1 MPRHTRNLPVAFL
14 LSALL
19 IVVAGARPVAAEIVR
34 LPVTIDYPLLQN
46 LMINKAFRERNE
58 SVVLVNEGSGC
69 LYLALAHPRIVE
81 EKGFVRLEI
90 EITAHAGTPL
100 GSECLMPLAWRG
112 FLVLYQQPVIN
123 SQTWQL
129 SFRTSR
135 SGLFDADHQPVN
147 LGGVLWQLIESRVF
161 AYLNAITIDLAPP
174 VNNLKEFLFPMF
186 PPQVRQQTQ
195 AMLDSLRAG
204 EPVITPEAIKLDILA
219 DVKEIYKPEDA
230 RLTETLSGKELEEVV
245 AVWENWDA
253 LLSFM
258 VATTAKDV
266 LSPEERQILMDVLLE
281 TRYSFLDSLGNH
293 AVTHDLV
300 RVQFA
305 NAWKQLAPIFRN
317 HITADASPQ
326 KIGYFSFFTAAD
338 ALIVLDGLGP
348 TFGIEV
354 SRNGL
359 IRLARM
365 LSSDPAILRYGSGV
379 NPNLQRLFQVSPEPV
394 EAPPVPDE
402 PPPAGGFLEQDLPLT
417 PPPQVPEPTPPP
429 TPTPEQPVAPI
440 PESNPAPAPTPEQP
454 VAPIPESNPAP
465 APTPEQPVAP
475 IPESTPTLEQPVAP
489 IPESTPTPAPT
500 LEQPVAPIP
509 ESTPESTPDSTS
521 EPTSS
526 LFDFFCAPLHAAEGR
541 NLEEIRKW
549 MVTEGDVDGH
559 VRKVVNLLKAQAQ
572 TTAREKNIPP
582 AFRSTYRLM
591 VPAMAWQESCFRQ
604 FVVRNNQLTYLLS
617 YNNSSVGLMQVNT
630 RVWRGVYD
638 LERLRWDIRYNAAAG
653 CEIATLYLKDYAL
666 RDRKGQKKP
675 DNESIAR
682 LVYAMYNG
690 GPAQYRK
697 YLERERTGRLY
708 DSDRLF
714 QEKFDWVTTADWGK
728 ISNCLSGG

>member
-1 MPRHTRNLPVAFL
+1 MPRHIRNLPVVFVLATL
-14 LSALL
+14 LL
-19 IVVAGARPVAAEIVR
+19 IFAGLRPVAAEIVR
-34 LPVTIDYPLLQN
+34 LPITIDYPLLQN
-46 LMINKAFRERNE
+46 LMVNKAFRDRNE

-69 LYLALAHPRIVE
+69 IYLALAHPRIKE

-100 GSECLMPLAWRG
+100 GSECIMPLAWKG

-135 SGLFDADHQPVN
+135 SGLFDAGHRPID
-147 LGGVLWQLIESRVF
+147 LGGIIWQMIETRVF
-161 AYLNAITIDLAPP
+161 AYLNSITIDMAPP

-186 PPQVRQQTQ
+186 PQHVRQQTQ
-195 AMLDSLRAG
+195 AMLDSLRAS
-204 EPVITPEAIKLDILA
+204 EPQVTPEAIKLDILA
-219 DVKEIYKPEDA
+219 DVKETYSPEDA
-230 RLTETLSGKELEEVV
+230 RITETLSGKELEEVV

-258 VATTAKDV
+258 VASTARDV
-266 LSPEERQILMDVLLE
+266 LSPEERQTLMDVLLE
-281 TRYSFLDSLGNH
+281 TRYSFLDSIGNH
-293 AVTHDLV
+293 SVTHDFV

-305 NAWKQLAPIFRN
+305 GAWKQLAPIFRN
-317 HITADASPQ
+317 HITADSAPQ
-326 KIGYFSFFTAAD
+326 KIGYLSFFTAAD
-338 ALIVLDGLGP
+338 ALTILDGLGP

-365 LSSDPAILRYGSGV
+365 LSSDPAILRYGAGI
-379 NPNLQRLFQVSPEPV
+379 NPNLQRLFEIAPEPVQAPPVPEDEPAAEGNFLEEDLPLSPSPEPSSEPTTEPTSETTSEPPLEPTLEPTPEPTPDPTPEPPPAAPSEPV
-394 EAPPVPDE
+394 QAPPVPDNV
-402 PPPAGGFLEQDLPLT
+402 PPANGDFLEQDLPPSPPSEPT
-417 PPPQVPEPTPPP
+417 SEPPP
-429 TPTPEQPVAPI
+429 
-440 PESNPAPAPTPEQP
+440 
-454 VAPIPESNPAP
+454 
-465 APTPEQPVAP
+465 
-475 IPESTPTLEQPVAP
+475 
-489 IPESTPTPAPT
+489 
-500 LEQPVAPIP
+500 
-509 ESTPESTPDSTS
+509 

-549 MVTEGDVDGH
+549 TIKEGNVDSH
-559 VRKVVNLLKAQAQ
+559 VRRVVNLLKAQAQ
-572 TTAREKNIPP
+572 TTAREKNVPA
-582 AFRSTYRLM
+582 AFRSAYRLM
-591 VPAMAWQESCFRQ
+591 MPAMAWQESCFRQ

-666 RDRKGQKKP
+666 RERKGQKKP
-675 DNESIAR
+675 DNETIVR

-690 GPAQYRK
+690 GPGQYKK
-697 YLERERTGRLY
+697 YLDRQRSGKLY
-708 DSDRLF
+708 SSDKLF
-714 QEKFDWVTTADWGK
+714 QEKFDWVSAADWGK
-728 ISNCLSGG
+728 ISKCLIGG

>member
-1 MPRHTRNLPVAFL
+1 MPRHTRNLPVVL
-14 LSALL
+14 LFALL
-19 IVVAGARPVAAEIVR
+19 LILFAGNRPVAAEIVR

-46 LMINKAFRERNE
+46 LMISKAFRGRDE

-69 LYLALAHPRIVE
+69 LYLALSHPRIME

-90 EITAHAGTPL
+90 GITAHAGTPL

-135 SGLFDADHQPVN
+135 SRLFDAGHQPVN
-147 LGGVLWQLIESRVF
+147 LNGILWQLIESRVF
-161 AYLNAITIDLAPP
+161 EYLNSITIDLAPP

-186 PPQVRQQTQ
+186 PQHMQQQTQ

-204 EPVITPEAIKLDILA
+204 EPLITPEAIKLDILA
-219 DVKEIYKPEDA
+219 DVKETYKPEDA
-230 RLTETLSGKELEEVV
+230 RITEPLSGKELEEVV

-266 LSPEERQILMDVLLE
+266 LSPEERQTLMDVLLE
-281 TRYSFLDSLGNH
+281 TRYTFLDSLGNQSM
-293 AVTHDLV
+293 THDFV

-305 NAWKQLAPIFRN
+305 NSWKQLAPIFRN

-338 ALIVLDGLGP
+338 ALTVLDGLGP

-365 LSSDPAILRYGSGV
+365 LGSDPAILHYGSGV
-379 NPNLQRLFQVSPEPV
+379 NPNLQRLFEIAPEPV
-394 EAPPVPDE
+394 QAPAAPEEE
-402 PPPAGGFLEQDLPLT
+402 PPPEGEILEQDLPPS
-417 PPPQVPEPTPPP
+417 PP
-429 TPTPEQPVAPI
+429 
-440 PESNPAPAPTPEQP
+440 
-454 VAPIPESNPAP
+454 
-465 APTPEQPVAP
+465 
-475 IPESTPTLEQPVAP
+475 PESTPK
-489 IPESTPTPAPT
+489 STPAPT
-500 LEQPVAPIP
+500 LEP
-509 ESTPESTPDSTS
+509 TS
-521 EPTSS
+521 EPTSR
-526 LFDFFCAPLHAAEGR
+526 LLDFLCAPLHAADGR

-549 MVTEGDVDGH
+549 MVAGDNVDSY

-604 FVVRNNQLTYLLS
+604 FVMRNNQLTYLLS

-675 DNESIAR
+675 DNETIAR

-690 GPAQYRK
+690 GPGQYRK
-697 YLERERTGRLY
+697 YLERERSGKLY
-708 DSDRLF
+708 KSDRLF
-714 QEKFDWVTTADWGK
+714 QEKFEWVTTADWGK
-728 ISNCLSGG
+728 ISRCLVGG